1 MLQTTASKKATN
13 VSVNVAL
20 LQQAKALNINLS
32 STLEQALIAKL
43 KQLQAEIW
51 ATEKK
56 RQSIRIINIL
66 SKTACLAMMRA
77 HFNHGAIYHLRKC
90 QRANQTT
97 LSLFTRDTK
106 QFT

>member
-51 ATEKK
+51 ATE
-56 RQSIRIINIL
+56 N
-66 SKTACLAMMRA
+66 KTAIDSYNLYVEQNGVFGDDVRA
-77 HFNHGAIYHLRKC
+77 F
-90 QRANQTT
+90 
-97 LSLFTRDTK
+97 
-106 QFT
+106 

>member
-43 KQLQAEIW
+43 KQMQAETW
-51 ATEKK
+51 AAENKK
-56 RQSIRIINIL
+56 AIDLYNQHIEQNGVFGDDV
-66 SKTACLAMMRA
+66 RA
-77 HFNHGAIYHLRKC
+77 F
-90 QRANQTT
+90 
-97 LSLFTRDTK
+97 
-106 QFT
+106 

>member
-1 MLQTTASKKATN
+1 MRINFTEWISMLQTTASKKATN

-51 ATEKK
+51 ATE
-56 RQSIRIINIL
+56 N
-66 SKTACLAMMRA
+66 KTAINSYNQHIEQNGVFGDDVRA
-77 HFNHGAIYHLRKC
+77 F
-90 QRANQTT
+90 
-97 LSLFTRDTK
+97 
-106 QFT
+106 